1 MLGSRIS
8 SSHFH
13 LFFFVPSLC
22 IVCRDV
28 NRCALLVLRP
38 SWKHFRAVC
47 FPFET
52 QSGSLLLL
60 LQIPQVEY
68 QTVEGTAKAGKDFK
82 PAEGQLTFAEN
93 ESEKSFD
100 VGIIDDDQQGRDTE
114 FSVVLK
120 SPISTV
126 RAKDGIN
133 RWLITQNC

>member
-1 MLGSRIS
+1 MQVGRTFFFPFFGSLSSIIPKEREKIVAFLSTSRFPCHVIFILIVLGSRIS

-28 NRCALLVLRP
+28 NRCALLIFRS

-60 LQIPQVEY
+60 AILAQGV
-68 QTVEGTAKAGKDFK
+68 AAM
-82 PAEGQLTFAEN
+82 
-93 ESEKSFD
+93 SEAAAM
-100 VGIIDDDQQGRDTE
+100 G
-114 FSVVLK
+114 
-120 SPISTV
+120 
-126 RAKDGIN
+126 
-133 RWLITQNC
+133 

>member
-1 MLGSRIS
+1 MERTGDTSA
-8 SSHFH
+8 
-13 LFFFVPSLC
+13 
-22 IVCRDV
+22 
-28 NRCALLVLRP
+28 RC
-38 SWKHFRAVC
+38 
-47 FPFET
+47 T
-52 QSGSLLLL
+52 
-60 LQIPQVEY
+60 VEY